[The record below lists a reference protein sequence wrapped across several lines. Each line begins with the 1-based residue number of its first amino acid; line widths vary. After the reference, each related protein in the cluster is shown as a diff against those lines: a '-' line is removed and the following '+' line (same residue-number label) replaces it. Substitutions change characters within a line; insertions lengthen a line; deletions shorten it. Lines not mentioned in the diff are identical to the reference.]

1 MTSNL
6 LEGERE
12 LKSYKIGVKTDNEVV
27 ITNKRVILRTRNKL
41 SFGEDIKTIPIRS
54 IVFVQHVKRKK
65 LLGDVYLYMVGGYVE
80 EIHVLDS
87 QTSYEIYTILTK
99 LVL

>member
-1 MTSNL
+1 MSTNL
-6 LEGERE
+6 LEGE
-12 LKSYKIGVKTDNEVV
+12 KVYKTYKIGIKTDNEVV
-27 ITNKRVILRTRNKL
+27 VTNKRVMLRTKDKL
-41 SFGEDIKTIPIRS
+41 GFGEVVKTIPIRS
-54 IVFVQHVKRKK
+54 IVYVEHVKRKK

-99 LVL
+99 LVV